1 MKLIEDILS
10 VLAANVALV
19 LLGVICLAVLTH
31 QLGVHRVATNRSIA
45 QSIGGMFGKLIP
57 WNTGRSDNNQ
67 VATDTSPIGMPSG
80 PSRVRTST
88 WLLYDS
94 RPFIEA
100 LSKADPQMGY
110 LWAPYLSDVL
120 SVQKKYIGT
129 QRAAEMMARL
139 KTMRVPII
147 LMDLMDANPLGV
159 ILDAREDNSIV
170 EAVLR
175 QAEIK
180 FVPLHLNNPA
190 SLKAAYTAFGL
201 RLPDPVR
208 NPSTRSEAPVMNRPA
223 PASVEP
229 GAAKDLFGEVV
240 AEATEKKRKPKP
252 KKKPTQKPKPLAP
265 KKAPKG
271 PNDQDHI
278 GDMPSRRTKIVPNE
292 APRAPKKR
300 QKLEAPESA
309 GDLVELAKSTALD
322 NLGEEDS
329 AVSVESSNL
338 DAASSE
344 ATDPSK
350 VPPIKSAAVPVKFH
364 PF

>member
-31 QLGVHRVATNRSIA
+31 QLGVHRVATNRSIV
-45 QSIGGMFGKLIP
+45 QSLGGMFGKLIP

-88 WLLYDS
+88 SLLYDS
-94 RPFIEA
+94 RPFLEA

-110 LWAPYLSDVL
+110 MWVPYLSDVL
-120 SVQKKYIGT
+120 SVQKKYVGT

-147 LMDLMDANPLGV
+147 LMDLMDANPIGV

-201 RLPDPVR
+201 RLPDPEPH
-208 NPSTRSEAPVMNRPA
+208 PSTRFETPVISPPA

-229 GAAKDLFGEVV
+229 GDAKDLFGAVV
-240 AEATEKKRKPKP
+240 AEATEKKPKPKP
-252 KKKPTQKPKPLAP
+252 KKKPTQKPKPAAP
-265 KKAPKG
+265 KKEPKG

-292 APRAPKKR
+292 APRAPKRR
-300 QKLEAPESA
+300 QKLEAPQDVA
-309 GDLVELAKSTALD
+309 DLVELAAIETASEAD
-322 NLGEEDS
+322 ETEVDVN
-329 AVSVESSNL
+329 
-338 DAASSE
+338 AASEGQGAE
-344 ATDPSK
+344 AEEHTEQPDIAPLKS
-350 VPPIKSAAVPVKFH
+350 VPVPVKFH

>member
-31 QLGVHRVATNRSIA
+31 QLGVHRVATNRSIV

-147 LMDLMDANPLGV
+147 LMDLMDANPIGV

-201 RLPDPVR
+201 RLPDPAP
-208 NPSTRSEAPVMNRPA
+208 NPSARFETPVISRPA
-223 PASVEP
+223 AASVEP

-240 AEATEKKRKPKP
+240 AEATEKKRKTKP
-252 KKKPTQKPKPLAP
+252 KKKPTQKPKPVAP

-300 QKLEAPESA
+300 QKLEAPDEIA
-309 GDLVELAKSTALD
+309 DLVELADTGAKAEADVADTELNEKSKAR
-322 NLGEEDS
+322 GAESEETND
-329 AVSVESSNL
+329 ARAIEPLKSV
-338 DAASSE
+338 
-344 ATDPSK
+344 P
-350 VPPIKSAAVPVKFH
+350 VPVKFH